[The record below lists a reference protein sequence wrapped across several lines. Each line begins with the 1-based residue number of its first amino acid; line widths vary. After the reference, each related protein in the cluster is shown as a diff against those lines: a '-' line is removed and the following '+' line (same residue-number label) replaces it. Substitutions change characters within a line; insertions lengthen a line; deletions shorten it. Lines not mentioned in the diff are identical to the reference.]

1 MARHGVL
8 GNRTARSWGSVL
20 LLCIAMGFTGCAETA
35 NRPDGTAPRTAYFK
49 ADEPEPLSFQIYNVT
64 DILNKIRDFP
74 GPQIRVTSRDAPD
87 KPETKTPLDR
97 ERELALR
104 DADEVW
110 IVIDGDSPD
119 ATGTPADDLRSG
131 GLWVG
136 DSVEDAV
143 PIPLFHTSVDATI
156 HGFLST
162 VRVRQ
167 EYQNNF
173 EEPIEAHYVFPLPHD
188 SAVRDFEVV
197 VGDRRI
203 RGVIRERKE
212 AEQIYA
218 EARARG
224 QTASLLTQERPNVF
238 VQKISKLAPGEPIDV
253 TLTYDAPLR
262 FADDEL
268 EWVFPMVVGPR
279 YRSTFEQRFLSNERC
294 GHDIAI
300 TVHIPAASEWAALD
314 CATHEIEIE
323 EHADGSCTVR
333 LAEGAVI
340 PNRDFILRTLG
351 AGPIF
356 PSQLVWAKDG
366 DESFFH
372 ALIVPPPLQKLIHA
386 PPKEF
391 VFVIDCSASMSGA
404 PLKLSRR
411 AVMHALRKYVGPR
424 DTFQIMK
431 FSNDASALS
440 REPLRGVPHN
450 FDFARRQLEE
460 LTAEGG
466 TEMIRGIRAALR
478 PAPNPNRPR
487 VVTFFTDGYVGQ
499 EAEVFE
505 ELARSVGET
514 RIFSFGVG
522 TSVNRHCLEG
532 IARFGRG
539 AAAYVTEGVDAVWT
553 IDAFFERLK
562 APMVESVEI
571 DWRGLLPSELATDA
585 VPDLIAGRP
594 LLLSGRFEGELPSS
608 ISLRGKA
615 CDTPIEI
622 EVPLHWIEGEPQAVR
637 TLWAR
642 SQLSRWQDELTVE
655 PDPEW
660 FEKMTSFAL
669 EEGLVSAG
677 TAFIALDENDRGGA
691 SAVTRAVVPAAVPAS
706 AAAQE

>member
-1 MARHGVL
+1 
-8 GNRTARSWGSVL
+8 
-20 LLCIAMGFTGCAETA
+20 MGFTGCAETSNTPHA
-35 NRPDGTAPRTAYFK
+35 GGGGAAARTAPRTAYFK

-64 DILNKIRDFP
+64 DIVNKIRDFP
-74 GPQIRVTSRDAPD
+74 GPQIRATSSDSPD
-87 KPETKTPLDR
+87 RSGSKTPLDR
-97 ERELALR
+97 EREIALR

-110 IVIDGDSPD
+110 VVVDGDSPD
-119 ATGTPADDLRSG
+119 ATGGPADDLRSG

-143 PIPLFHTSVDATI
+143 PIPLFHTAVDATI

-203 RGVIRERKE
+203 RGVIRERGE

-279 YRSTFEQRFLSNERC
+279 YRSTFEQRYLSSERC

-340 PNRDFILRTLG
+340 PNRDFILRTLD
-351 AGPIF
+351 AGSVIQ
-356 PSQLVWAKDG
+356 SQLVWSQEG
-366 DESFFH
+366 EESFFH
-372 ALIVPPPLQKLIHA
+372 SMILPPAQSWVQR
-386 PPKEF
+386 PPMEF
-391 VFVIDCSASMSGA
+391 VFVIDCSSSMAGE
-404 PLKLSRR
+404 PLDLCRR
-411 AVMHALRKYVGPR
+411 AVLHALRESVGPQ

-440 REPLRGVPHN
+440 KKPLVLVPRN
-450 FDFARRQLEE
+450 FEFARRQLEE

-478 PAPNPNRPR
+478 PAPDPERPR
-487 VVTFFTDGYVGQ
+487 VVTFFTDGYIGQ
-499 EAEVFE
+499 ESEVFE
-505 ELARSVGET
+505 EIARSVGET

-539 AAAYVTEGVDAVWT
+539 AAAYVTEPTDAEWT
-553 IDAFFERLK
+553 MDAFFERLR
-562 APMVESVEI
+562 APLVESVEI
-571 DWRGLLPSELATDA
+571 DWAGLRPTELSTDA
-585 VPDLIAGRP
+585 VPDFIAGRP
-594 LLLSGRFEGELPSS
+594 ILLSGRFEGELPSS
-608 ISLRGKA
+608 IFLKGQSRG
-615 CDTPIEI
+615 TPIQI
-622 EVPLHWIEGEPQAVR
+622 KVPLTSIEGDSRAVR
-637 TLWAR
+637 SLWAR
-642 SQLSRWQDELTVE
+642 AHLSRWVDELTVE

-660 FEKMTSFAL
+660 FEEMTAFAL

-677 TAFIALDENDRGGA
+677 TAFIALDENDPGGA